1 MRNAYNYIFT
11 NLFANENLFQFFFT
25 FADMQSNNI
34 LIAESGSTKTD
45 WCLLRNGKATNYK
58 TQGINPFFLSQGE
71 IIDIFEKEL
80 KINTDKILL
89 DKIIF
94 YGSGIAN
101 SEKKE
106 NLIKCLRYHFGI
118 RNITV
123 ESDMLAAALATCQH
137 NKGIAVILG
146 TGSNSCYFDG
156 KKMAEK
162 QVSLGFVLG
171 DEGGGNHLGKKLLQ
185 YYLYGI
191 LEKEMQDA
199 FEETFK
205 LTQSEILES
214 IYRKPFPNR
223 FLAQFAKFCFDH
235 RGHYIIEN
243 IIEDCLN
250 EFFINH
256 LIKYKQVWK
265 VPVHFCG
272 SVSYEAQDVIA
283 QLCGQYNIELG
294 QIMKSPMKGLM
305 QYFK

>member
-1 MRNAYNYIFT
+1 
-11 NLFANENLFQFFFT
+11 
-25 FADMQSNNI
+25 MQSKNI

-45 WCLLRNGKATNYK
+45 WCLVRSGKATHYK
-58 TQGINPFFLSQGE
+58 TQGINPFFLTQGE
-71 IIDIFEKEL
+71 IIEIFEAEL
-80 KINTDKILL
+80 KINTNKISV
-89 DKIIF
+89 DQVIY

-118 RNITV
+118 KNISV
-123 ESDMLAAALATCQH
+123 ESDMLAAAQATCQRD
-137 NKGIAVILG
+137 KGIAVILG

-156 KKMAEK
+156 KKITDK
-162 QVSLGFVLG
+162 QVSLGYVLG

-191 LEKEMQDA
+191 LEQEMKDA
-199 FEETFK
+199 FTESFK
-205 LTQSEILES
+205 YTQDEILEN

-223 FLAQFAKFCFDH
+223 FLAQFAKFCFEH
-235 RGHYIIEN
+235 RGHYVIEN
-243 IIEDCLN
+243 IIEDCIN

-256 LIKYKQVWK
+256 LIKYKQAWK

-272 SVSYEAQDVIA
+272 SVSFEAQDIIA
-283 QLCGQYNIELG
+283 QLCGQYDLQLG
-294 QIMKSPMKGLM
+294 TIMKSPMKGLV